1 MSPRGSARDLS
12 VRAAGLEAAVNV
24 PTLKRPSPCLAAL
37 LAASCAALFPAA
49 ACPQTPAPLAE
60 WQFSAGVPLQKLFE
74 DDIPD
79 WQVRLGAAAMV
90 RPRYDGS
97 SEYIFV
103 GGPSIDICYRDL
115 AFAMIGEG
123 IGVNV
128 LRGKNWRAGIAL
140 SYNFGRRGQNES
152 PHPDG
157 MGNINPAPEGKLF
170 AEYAVSREFPLVLR
184 IDARRSLGGL
194 KGRNQGISNIY
205 QMQAAG
211 QKTKKQ
217 RPQ

>member
-1 MSPRGSARDLS
+1 MSPRASARDLS

-103 GGPSIDICYRDL
+103 GGPSIDIRYRDL
-115 AFAMIGEG
+115 AFATIGEG

-170 AEYAVSREFPLVLR
+170 AEYACPGNSRWCCASTR
-184 IDARRSLGGL
+184 
-194 KGRNQGISNIY
+194 
-205 QMQAAG
+205 AAASAA
-211 QKTKKQ
+211 
-217 RPQ
+217 